1 MFCGHPTETLAD
13 HKKTLEMFKRF
24 RRYAAY
30 GTISGLEV
38 ANASI
43 IDDTPLAHWAME
55 NKMIYSNEGVRGD
68 NKFWYNQ
75 NNPTLTLSERIR
87 RQLEVYETAINM
99 GWPMNQMT
107 SSLKY
112 MKSLLV
118 QAKQNNFAY
127 Y

>member
-1 MFCGHPTETLAD
+1 
-13 HKKTLEMFKRF
+13 
-24 RRYAAY
+24 
-30 GTISGLEV
+30 
-38 ANASI
+38 
-43 IDDTPLAHWAME
+43 
-55 NKMIYSNEGVRGD
+55 MIYSNEGVRGD

-75 NNPTLTLSERIR
+75 FNPTLTLSERIR

-112 MKSLLV
+112 MKRLLV
-118 QAKQNNFAY
+118 QAKENNFAY